1 MRVSRIAEI
10 KLLATLKQKNID
22 NYFASSENKVLCIYK
37 SNHILLK
44 HQHIFQQ
51 KNMKIL
57 LLFLTKNPAK
67 WDIFN

>member
-1 MRVSRIAEI
+1 MFAFFALRII
-10 KLLATLKQKNID
+10 K
-22 NYFASSENKVLCIYK
+22 SELCIYK

-57 LLFLTKNPAK
+57 LFLTKNPAK